1 MQIFCGICFSRTK
14 DDSYQMLHKTS
25 GDGGIFLWDRDVLG
39 PLEKSNFI
47 DCLKEK
53 QLHMVCYLC
62 ELFLGL
68 ALCPGKKSESP
79 GFEAVVGIGK
89 VPTT

>member
-1 MQIFCGICFSRTK
+1 LWYLLFSDERR
-14 DDSYQMLHKTS
+14 QLPNAAQTS

-68 ALCPGKKSESP
+68 AVCPGEKTESP
-79 GFEAVVGIGK
+79 GFEAVVGVGK
-89 VPTT
+89 VPTA